1 MEEIFNQ
8 YEIKGTKKKRLVV
21 CHGKKHKRKFRCA
34 LTLNRANVL
43 KPDIVSDLWSPRAIN
58 YLRPNYFDTIIM
70 EHCPLENPFQ
80 KRNNKV
86 WKNLYRILKKDG
98 KIINE
103 SILGLYGINVKDKWF
118 HDMTKEGNSSDVLRR
133 IDHRDG
139 RGGRRVGSR
148 GRRNCG
154 RGHSGGDT
162 DTSSITRNCGGR
174 AGSQNDGTGLGSANG
189 VDGDLGHCAHG
200 TGGSGGGIA
209 RCSTGTHRTRGST

>member
-1 MEEIFNQ
+1 MSRKTKKQIKKNIMKTKKTKCELEIEKIREERRKFHEEVRKSLKKPIHSKKKVEEIFNQ

-43 KPDIVSDLWSPRAIN
+43 KPDIVSDLWSPRAMN

-118 HDMTKEGNSSDVLRR
+118 HDMTKEEQKETKKEVNEHIKKLGFRQVRH
-133 IDHRDG
+133 IHAG
-139 RGGRRVGSR
+139 MKYP
-148 GRRNCG
+148 
-154 RGHSGGDT
+154 GHVKT
-162 DTSSITRNCGGR
+162 IMTK
-174 AGSQNDGTGLGSANG
+174 
-189 VDGDLGHCAHG
+189 
-200 TGGSGGGIA
+200 
-209 RCSTGTHRTRGST
+209 